1 MSSSSVNRG
10 GGTVSRNSQGEES
23 EKDRI
28 PPDDDEGIE
37 ILEVVGMEEDPGV
50 PSDPEKEAAEPSEG
64 SPAADGDGEPRSQ
77 VERLREQLL
86 RSRADFDNFRKR
98 STREMEQLRSR
109 AMADLM
115 ERILPVLD
123 NLDRALASES
133 AEDDALRHGVLLI
146 QNQLTEILKREG
158 LAPVRTEGESF
169 DPNLHEAMEMVDDGR
184 TEQGRIVQE
193 LQKGYTLGARLLRPA
208 MVRVAS
214 GSKPATKDS
223 GDKPAT

>member
-1 MSSSSVNRG
+1 M
-10 GGTVSRNSQGEES
+10 
-23 EKDRI
+23 RI
-28 PPDDDEGIE
+28 
-37 ILEVVGMEEDPGV
+37 
-50 PSDPEKEAAEPSEG
+50 KNW
-64 SPAADGDGEPRSQ
+64 
-77 VERLREQLL
+77 L
-86 RSRADFDNFRKR
+86 RSEFPPA
-98 STREMEQLRSR
+98 MEQLRSR

-214 GSKPATKDS
+214 GSTPATKDS